1 LRYVNRK
8 QQDGTKYHFQH
19 NMAVMVGA
27 AVFHWCLM
35 LRWAFFGKREG
46 KRPGRKYLAAC
57 CLVWSACA
65 LAELMDFPP
74 VYGLLDAHAL
84 WHCGTPATVWLWYQ
98 FARRDAGLA
107 APKPE
112 PRDAEKKSR

>member
-1 LRYVNRK
+1 
-8 QQDGTKYHFQH
+8 
-19 NMAVMVGA
+19 M
-27 AVFHWCLM
+27 
-35 LRWAFFGKREG
+35 
-46 KRPGRKYLAAC
+46 
-57 CLVWSACA
+57 VWSACA

-112 PRDAEKKSR
+112 PRGRGEEIAVTFLSLRLLFPPRWRTSP